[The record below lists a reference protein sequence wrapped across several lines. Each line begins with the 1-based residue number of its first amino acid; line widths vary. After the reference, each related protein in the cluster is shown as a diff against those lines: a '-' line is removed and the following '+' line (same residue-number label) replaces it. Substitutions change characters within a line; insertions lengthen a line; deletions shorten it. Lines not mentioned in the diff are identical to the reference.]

1 MVAAQDWAGCAVVGS
16 TVRGASHVRA
26 DLPNQDA
33 LRWLPASGVG
43 VPVIVAVADGHGSA
57 KCFRSD
63 RGSLLAVLTATETL
77 AEFLAGED
85 AAPTLTA
92 VKRLAEETLPQRIV
106 RRWQEAVEADLAHD
120 PVTEAEWARLAE
132 REGAATVQR
141 VAEKPLLVYGA
152 TVLAALVTR
161 EYLLFLQLGDGD
173 ILTVSDGL
181 EVQRPL
187 PGDRRLFANE
197 TTSLSGKHAWRD
209 FRVAFQALSGPPPAL
224 VLLTT
229 DGYPNSFR
237 DDQGFL
243 QVGADLVELIR
254 ADGLDAV
261 RANLEVWL
269 TEASAAGSGDDI
281 TVALVWRED
290 GGAGN
295 EERGTRNEEREDEPS
310 RAVEGAVAE
319 TAA

>member
-1 MVAAQDWAGCAVVGS
+1 MVAQDWTGCAVMGS
-16 TVRGASHVRA
+16 SVRGAAHVRA

-33 LRWLPASGVG
+33 LRWLPGTGAGL
-43 VPVIVAVADGHGSA
+43 PVIVAVADGHGSA

-63 RGSLLAVLTATETL
+63 RGARLAVLTATDVL
-77 AEFLAGED
+77 AEFVAGQAE
-85 AAPTLTA
+85 APTLTA
-92 VKRLAEETLPQRIV
+92 VKRLAEETLPQQMV
-106 RRWQEAVEADLAHD
+106 RRWQAAVEADLEHD
-120 PVTEAEWARLAE
+120 PVTEDEWARLAE
-132 REGAATVQR
+132 REGEATVHK

-152 TVLAALVTR
+152 TLLAALVTQ

-173 ILTVSDGL
+173 ILTVSNEL

-197 TTSLSGKHAWRD
+197 TTSLSGKQAWRD

-237 DDQGFL
+237 DDPGFL
-243 QVGADLVELIR
+243 QVGADLVQLIR
-254 ADGLDAV
+254 ADGLDLV
-261 RANLEVWL
+261 RANLDTWL
-269 TEASAAGSGDDI
+269 SEASAAGSGDDI

-290 GGAGN
+290 GG
-295 EERGTRNEEREDEPS
+295 P
-310 RAVEGAVAE
+310 
-319 TAA
+319 TAAPPLRGAGEGPRTEAASESGGQDV

>member
-1 MVAAQDWAGCAVVGS
+1 MLAQDWTGYSVIGS

-33 LRWLPASGVG
+33 LRWLPESGAG

-63 RGSLLAVLTATETL
+63 RGAMLAVLTATETL
-77 AEFLAGED
+77 AEFVVNQD

-92 VKRLAEETLPQRIV
+92 VKRLAEETLPQQMV
-106 RRWQEAVEADLAHD
+106 RRWQAAVEADLEHD
-120 PVTEAEWARLAE
+120 PVREDEWGQLAE
-132 REGAATVQR
+132 REGEATVAR

-152 TVLAALVTR
+152 TLLAALVTR

-173 ILTVSDGL
+173 ILTVSDEL

-197 TTSLSGKHAWRD
+197 TTSLSGKQAWRD
-209 FRVAFQALSGPPPAL
+209 FRLAFQALSGPPPAL
-224 VLLTT
+224 TLLTT

-269 TEASAAGSGDDI
+269 SEASAAGSGDDI

-290 GGAGN
+290 
-295 EERGTRNEEREDEPS
+295 ERLTEDEGPRTPHS
-310 RAVEGAVAE
+310 GGQAEDEGQDA
-319 TAA
+319 